1 MRIPFRVIQ
10 ASHDGSGGSEFFD
23 VNKKRFPLLPEQDLM
38 LAVLEDA
45 IACYM
50 NHLKPKSLSGRT
62 LFEDAERWFFNEG
75 GDWIFSFANICQM
88 VGLDPNYVR
97 RGLLSARRKM
107 FVGRPA
113 KLYRLDD
120 QPLAAAPQSCPQ
132 CTAKRHAFSSA
143 REAHHA
149 HSS

>member
-10 ASHDGSGGSEFFD
+10 ASHDGSGATEFFD

-50 NHLKPKSLSGRT
+50 NHLKPKSMSGRA

-75 GDWIFSFANICQM
+75 GDWIFSFANICQT

-113 KLYRLDD
+113 KLYRLND
-120 QPLAAAPQSCPQ
+120 QHLAAAPQGCPQ
-132 CTAKRHAFSSA
+132 CTAKRHAFSLA